1 MQTSVPRIELDN
13 EESQVEI
20 RSEFSEGFLEQNN
33 TNTLRTAKLSSFEWQ
48 YLVKGRQELKQ
59 RRLLTKANISI
70 TAACEQIAMNLDDSL
85 VFRPLFQELLDT
97 VSLIRGM
104 PELSLETLIE
114 SNIVQALANTRDL
127 CFVILEFI
135 KNDEAR

>member
-1 MQTSVPRIELDN
+1 
-13 EESQVEI
+13 
-20 RSEFSEGFLEQNN
+20 
-33 TNTLRTAKLSSFEWQ
+33 
-48 YLVKGRQELKQ
+48 
-59 RRLLTKANISI
+59 
-70 TAACEQIAMNLDDSL
+70 MNLDDSL

-97 VSLIRGM
+97 VSLIRGL
-104 PELSLETLIE
+104 PEPSLETLIE